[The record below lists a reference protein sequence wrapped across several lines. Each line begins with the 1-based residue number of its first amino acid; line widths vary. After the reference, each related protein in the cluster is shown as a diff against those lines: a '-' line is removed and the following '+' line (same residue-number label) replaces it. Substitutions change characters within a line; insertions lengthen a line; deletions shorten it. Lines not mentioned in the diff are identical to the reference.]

1 MSTEQNKALIRKHF
15 ESINNKDLK
24 SALTQIS
31 PCLVDHGLRRS
42 LPLGPQGMRIFF
54 DLQFSAFPDLHA
66 TIDDMIAEGDKVV
79 ARVTICGT
87 NHGSFMGMPPTG
99 KQATWSLIDISR
111 IANGKMVEHW
121 VEIDTISLMRQL
133 GIVPPLI

>member
-1 MSTEQNKALIRKHF
+1 MSTKQNKALIRKHF

-31 PCLVDHGLRRS
+31 PYLVDHGVRRS
-42 LPLGPQGMRIFF
+42 IPLEQPGMRIFF
-54 DLQFSAFPDLHA
+54 DLQFAAFPDLHA
-66 TIDDMIAEGDKVV
+66 TIDDLIAEDDKVV

-111 IANGKMVEHW
+111 LADGKIVEHW
-121 VEIDTISLMRQL
+121 LQMDEISLMQQL
-133 GIVPPLI
+133 GIVPPLV